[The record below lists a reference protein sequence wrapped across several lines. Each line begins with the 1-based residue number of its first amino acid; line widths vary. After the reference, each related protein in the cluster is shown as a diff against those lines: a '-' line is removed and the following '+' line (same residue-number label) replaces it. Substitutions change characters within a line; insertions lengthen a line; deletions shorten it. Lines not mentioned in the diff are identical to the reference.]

1 MVLSL
6 SVLLECFLSMIAVRG
21 FLHSFGGSGGSGVL
35 IGGLISGN
43 GVWRKFWLGRLMIF
57 GSSMNAR

>member
-1 MVLSL
+1 VFFVYDS
-6 SVLLECFLSMIAVRG
+6 SKGVVIQ